1 MKRKFNA
8 INVEINMPT
17 RTMNRFKAIKRA
29 RIDPI
34 QELITYDPI
43 DKIDLDEIDLSE
55 MVKLSKILDDK
66 IQKYMHIKSMIDE
79 TRFMYC

>member
-43 DKIDLDEIDLSE
+43 DKIDLDEIDLNE
-55 MVKLSKILDDK
+55 MTRLSKILDNK
-66 IQKYMHIKSMIDE
+66 IQKYMNIKSLIDE

>member
-8 INVEINMPT
+8 INVEINMPA
-17 RTMNRFKAIKRA
+17 RTINRFKAIKKA

-34 QELITYDPI
+34 QEFITYDPI
-43 DKIDLDEIDLSE
+43 DKIDLDEIDLNE
-55 MVKLSKILDDK
+55 MARLSKILDNK
-66 IQKYMHIKSMIDE
+66 IQKYMHIKSLIDE